1 MVSFILSQVVVPVF
15 GLNDR
20 IARFDMCGFGRC
32 IDKPAS
38 DLTFDRLIKDIPLIA
53 DAVSVAQF
61 HSVGELIGG
70 TAARLMLQPFMTTQ
84 RCHPAS
90 ALVGL
95 RVGLWPMDFG

>member
-15 GLNDR
+15 GLNDQ
-20 IARFDMCGFGRC
+20 IARFDMCGFGRY
-32 IDKPAS
+32 IDKPAG

-53 DAVSVAQF
+53 DVVSVERF

-70 TAARLMLQPFMTTQ
+70 TAARLMLLRFMTTQ
-84 RCHPAS
+84 RCQPPS

-95 RVGLWPMDFG
+95 RVGLWPIDFG